1 MIQARFE
8 APIPGQSLTGEP
20 KQYPWESPPELD
32 KVGDVIT
39 FYVEKLSSQEVM
51 DDLFIALDEGFPLN
65 ILVKSMLS
73 TGVMEGM
80 HSVDVSMIVAPVLHE
95 YILGAAKM
103 QGVKVKE
110 FPMTK
115 DEQLEEKEKRALAA
129 TVERSLEKSPEEDE
143 GKALLEQAL
152 SFVKEDEPI
161 AEEGMPETTE
171 ETTMEG
177 ETPEEKPMGLMS
189 RRGAEDG
196 V

>member
-161 AEEGMPETTE
+161 AEEGMPETTK